1 MRNVRKLKAEKLI
14 LAERYIY
21 AIAVRCCAL
30 ASRLSRATRAHT
42 TAHSHARASAHPLPQ
57 HNNTHH
63 DAAQA
68 VPNITPKITAL
79 AFCDSFPLKLKGLT
93 EKIAMLS
100 DASDQILDSS
110 DLMLVMET
118 VLAIGNAM
126 NDGTRT
132 GSAAGFS
139 LESLLKLTETRSKVK
154 GALIWL
160 WPATRRSALRLAC
173 CVLSL
178 RRCLLPLTHRSSRR
192 TPSLLHPHPQR
203 GCRLRAADTTQK
215 HPSGA
220 RWRAAARAVN
230 GLKAMNPRP
239 YRRLLAGNQTVV
251 LAGFPICTWFTA
263 KGGHILAV
271 GGLRLATHGSATCA
285 RLACALN
292 VALAEIFS

>member
-1 MRNVRKLKAEKLI
+1 MCRACRFPSSVLLPPTQHEVKAMRNVRKLKAEKLI

-192 TPSLLHPHPQR
+192 TPSLLHPHP
-203 GCRLRAADTTQK
+203 
-215 HPSGA
+215 HS
-220 RWRAAARAVN
+220 VVVIVS
-230 GLKAMNPRP
+230 
-239 YRRLLAGNQTVV
+239 LALAFSRSRV
-251 LAGFPICTWFTA
+251 LAFSLSLSLSRFFLSTHHP
-263 KGGHILAV
+263 GHRQA
-271 GGLRLATHGSATCA
+271 LRCSIT
-285 RLACALN
+285 
-292 VALAEIFS
+292 

>member
-30 ASRLSRATRAHT
+30 VSRLSRATRAHP
-42 TAHSHARASAHPLPQ
+42 TAHSQ

-192 TPSLLHPHPQR
+192 TPSLLHPHPHSVVVIVSR
-203 GCRLRAADTTQK
+203 SCVLAFSRSRSPSLSLVSFSPRTTPDTARRY
-215 HPSGA
+215 GA
-220 RWRAAARAVN
+220 RS
-230 GLKAMNPRP
+230 
-239 YRRLLAGNQTVV
+239 
-251 LAGFPICTWFTA
+251 
-263 KGGHILAV
+263 HDE
-271 GGLRLATHGSATCA
+271 GS
-285 RLACALN
+285 RN
-292 VALAEIFS
+292 EKVI